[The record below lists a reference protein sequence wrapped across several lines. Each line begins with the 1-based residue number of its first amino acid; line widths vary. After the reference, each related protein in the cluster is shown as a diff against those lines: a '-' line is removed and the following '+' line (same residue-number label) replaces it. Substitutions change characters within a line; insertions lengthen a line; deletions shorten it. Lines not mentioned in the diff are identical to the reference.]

1 MFDSTIGFKN
11 NFVDVEYEVNDEDLE
26 IINVTYKGVN
36 INEILDD
43 KDMDRL
49 LDELYSVLGD
59 EAEQARIDMFYR

>member
-11 NFVDVEYEVNDEDLE
+11 GFVDVEYQVNDEDLE

>member
-1 MFDSTIGFKN
+1 MFSSTIGFKDG
-11 NFVDVEYEVNDEDLE
+11 FVDVEYEVNDENLE

-43 KDMDRL
+43 KDMDRI

-59 EAEQARIDMFYR
+59 EAEQARIDRFYS

>member
-11 NFVDVEYEVNDEDLE
+11 GFVDVEYEVNDEDLE

-43 KDMDRL
+43 KEMDRL

-59 EAEQARIDMFYR
+59 EAEQARIDIFYR

>member
-11 NFVDVEYEVNDEDLE
+11 GFVDVEYEVNDEDLE
-26 IINVTYKGVN
+26 IINVTFKGVN

-43 KDMDRL
+43 KDMDRI

>member
-11 NFVDVEYEVNDEDLE
+11 GFVDVEYEVNDEDLE

>member
-1 MFDSTIGFKN
+1 MFDSTLGFKDG
-11 NFVDVEYEVNDEDLE
+11 FVEVEYEVNDEDLE
-26 IINVTYKGVN
+26 IVNVTYKGIN